1 MPEII
6 IWFNLGLT
14 ALALVLLVV
23 ILIRRPKTNV
33 REFLLETRLDINESL
48 NNSIDNLGKV
58 ISQTQKDNSDL
69 LLKSINSFF
78 QQGSDR
84 DTKFAMETEQ
94 KLENIRKNLDSS
106 LNGIRDT
113 VEKSLARLQNENA
126 KKLDEIRHMVDEKLQ
141 KTLED
146 RITQSFRL
154 VSERLEEVYKGLGE
168 MRNLANGVGD
178 LKRVLSNVK
187 MRGALGEIQ
196 LGNILEQILA
206 PEQYVTDFATKRGSN
221 DRVEF
226 AVKLPGPNENEP
238 VYLPIDAKFPLE
250 DYRRLVDAYD
260 SGDAVA
266 VKQTQKELERVLL
279 QEAKNISRKY
289 IDVPRTTEFAIMFL
303 PIEGL
308 YAEAVKLRGV
318 VERMQREHR
327 INVAGPTTMAALLN
341 SLHMGFRTLAIQ
353 KHSGEV
359 WKILGR
365 VKTEFE
371 KFGSV
376 LAETQKRISQANEQ
390 LDKLVGVRTRQIQ
403 RQLEQVTA
411 IEDVESKVMLAAD
424 NVKGEED

>member
-6 IWFNLGLT
+6 IWFNLGLA

-23 ILIRRPKTNV
+23 LLIRRPKTNV

-168 MRNLANGVGD
+168 MRNLADGVGD

-187 MRGALGEIQ
+187 QRGAWGEIQ

-250 DYRRLVDAYD
+250 DYRRLLDAYD

-266 VKQTQKELERVLL
+266 VKQTKKELERVLL

-308 YAEAVKLRGV
+308 YAEAVQLRGV

>member
-6 IWFNLGLT
+6 IWINLGL
-14 ALALVLLVV
+14 AAAVLVLLVV
-23 ILIRRPKTNV
+23 LLIRRPKTNV

-187 MRGALGEIQ
+187 TRGALGEIQ

-250 DYRRLVDAYD
+250 DYRRLLDAYE

-266 VKQTQKELERVLL
+266 VKQTKKELERVLL

-308 YAEAVKLRGV
+308 YAKAVELGV

>member
-6 IWFNLGLT
+6 IWINLGLT
-14 ALALVLLVV
+14 AVALVLLVV
-23 ILIRRPKTNV
+23 LLIRRPKTNV

-168 MRNLANGVGD
+168 MRNLADGVGD

-187 MRGALGEIQ
+187 TRGTLGEIQ

-250 DYRRLVDAYD
+250 DYRRLLDAYE

-308 YAEAVKLRGV
+308 YAKAVELGV

>member
-14 ALALVLLVV
+14 AVALVLLVV
-23 ILIRRPKTNV
+23 LLIRRPKTNV

-250 DYRRLVDAYD
+250 DYRRLLDAYD